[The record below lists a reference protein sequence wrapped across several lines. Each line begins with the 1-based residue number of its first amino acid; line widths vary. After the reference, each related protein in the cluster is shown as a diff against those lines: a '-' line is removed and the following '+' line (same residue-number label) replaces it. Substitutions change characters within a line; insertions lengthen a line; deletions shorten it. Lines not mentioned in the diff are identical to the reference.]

1 MKNSSKIFD
10 GLLVL
15 EYRAGSKKAFGI
27 LVEKYHLK
35 LCRHANY
42 YTKDTDVAKDIV
54 QDSWS
59 VIWRKLPL
67 LKDPNAFGSWAFRIV
82 TRRALNYVNKHKN
95 SAIPLGEKEPK
106 FMEVESTEEQ
116 HLQHNRLKSA
126 ISKLSEDQQMVL
138 RLFYI
143 EAYSLREISEILD
156 ISVGTVKSRLFHS
169 REKLKNILKQK

>member
-1 MKNSSKIFD
+1 
-10 GLLVL
+10 
-15 EYRAGSKKAFGI
+15 
-27 LVEKYHLK
+27 
-35 LCRHANY
+35 
-42 YTKDTDVAKDIV
+42 VAKDIV

-82 TRRALNYVNKHKN
+82 TRRALNYVSKHKN

-143 EAYSLREISEILD
+143 EAYSLRENQGKFDCRRSQILRR
-156 ISVGTVKSRLFHS
+156 IRGKKPFGKTRPGA
-169 REKLKNILKQK
+169 